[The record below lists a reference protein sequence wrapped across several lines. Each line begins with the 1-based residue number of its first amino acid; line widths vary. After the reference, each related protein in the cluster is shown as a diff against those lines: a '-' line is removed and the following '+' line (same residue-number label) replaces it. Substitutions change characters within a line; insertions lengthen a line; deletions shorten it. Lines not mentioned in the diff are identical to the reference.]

1 MYKNTPVPKNTAAKI
16 YALVSLLGGA
26 FIFLSTNFWNYSMIW
41 IPQLIGVIL
50 LVFAIYFASAYLLR
64 RFTFSIE
71 ESSGEGESGEG
82 EFTFRITELRYNRQ
96 MTLCLVNVSDIKLCR
111 TVTPENRK
119 KVKEEAQN
127 KKRFTY
133 DTAFAA
139 PKQLELQMHVD
150 DEDISMIITYDPD
163 LVGVMNKL
171 GVKVE

>member
-26 FIFLSTNFWNYSMIW
+26 FLFLSTNLWNYSMPW
-41 IPQLIGVIL
+41 LPQLIGVIL
-50 LVFAIYFASAYLLR
+50 LVFAIYIASAYLLR
-64 RFTFSIE
+64 RYSFSIE
-71 ESSGEGESGEG
+71 ESGGKVEGEDGFS
-82 EFTFRITELRYNRQ
+82 FRITELKYNRQ

>member
-26 FIFLSTNFWNYSMIW
+26 FLFLSTNLWNYSMPW
-41 IPQLIGVIL
+41 LPQLIGVIL
-50 LVFAIYFASAYLLR
+50 LVFAIYIASAYLLR
-64 RFTFSIE
+64 RYTFSIE
-71 ESSGEGESGEG
+71 ESGGEVEGEEG
-82 EFTFRITELRYNRQ
+82 FSFRITELKYYRQ
-96 MTLCLVNVSDIKLCR
+96 MTLCLVNVGDIKLCR

-119 KVKEEAQN
+119 KVREEAQN

-150 DEDISMIITYDPD
+150 DEEISMFITYDPD
-163 LVGVMNKL
+163 LVGILNKL

>member
-26 FIFLSTNFWNYSMIW
+26 FLFLSTNLWNYSMPW
-41 IPQLIGVIL
+41 LPQLFGVIL
-50 LVFAIYFASAYLLR
+50 LVFAIYIASAYLLR
-64 RFTFSIE
+64 RYTFSIE
-71 ESSGEGESGEG
+71 ESGGEGESGEDG
-82 EFTFRITELRYNRQ
+82 FSFRITELKYNRQ

-150 DEDISMIITYDPD
+150 DEEISMFITYDPD
-163 LVGVMNKL
+163 LVGILNKL

>member
-26 FIFLSTNFWNYSMIW
+26 FLFLSTNLWNYSMPW
-41 IPQLIGVIL
+41 LPQLIGVIL
-50 LVFAIYFASAYLLR
+50 LVFAIYIASAYLLR
-64 RFTFSIE
+64 RYTFSIE
-71 ESSGEGESGEG
+71 ESGGEVKGEDGFS
-82 EFTFRITELRYNRQ
+82 FRITELRYNRQ
-96 MTLCLVNVSDIKLCR
+96 MTLCLVNVSDIRLCR
-111 TVTPENRK
+111 IVTPENRK
-119 KVKEEAQN
+119 RVKEEAQN

-150 DEDISMIITYDPD
+150 DEEISMIITYDPD

>member
-1 MYKNTPVPKNTAAKI
+1 MYKNTPVPKNTAAKV
-16 YALVSLLGGA
+16 YALVALLGGA
-26 FIFLSTNFWNYSMIW
+26 FLFLSTNFWNYSMPW
-41 IPQLIGVIL
+41 LPQLIGVIL
-50 LVFAIYFASAYLLR
+50 LVFAIYIASAYLLR
-64 RFTFSIE
+64 RYTFSIE

-96 MTLCLVNVSDIKLCR
+96 MTLCLVDVADIKLCR

-150 DEDISMIITYDPD
+150 DEEISMIITYDPD

>member
-26 FIFLSTNFWNYSMIW
+26 FLFISTNFWNYSMPW
-41 IPQLIGVIL
+41 LPQLIGVIL
-50 LVFAIYFASAYLLR
+50 LVFAVYIASAYLLR
-64 RFTFSIE
+64 RYTFSIE
-71 ESSGEGESGEG
+71 ESGGEVEGEDGFS
-82 EFTFRITELRYNRQ
+82 FRITELRYNRQ

-133 DTAFAA
+133 DTAFAT

-150 DEDISMIITYDPD
+150 DEEISMIITYDPD

-171 GVKVE
+171 GVKEE